1 MNNKIKQFAEEA
13 ELVKGVWAV
22 PDFMLERF
30 AKLIVRECMLLC
42 SKVENDD
49 ELGDYAG
56 GFKDGALLCY
66 QEILTHLGI
75 EQ

>member
-1 MNNKIKQFAEEA
+1 MSRKIKELAVQA
-13 ELVKGVWAV
+13 ELASGVWAV